1 MGADEEEEAGEEAEL
16 NESLFDQTGLFTDEL
31 AAIIG
36 SEPRKYP
43 GSLERG
49 QRVQKEARESRAA
62 FTTVTPRDSQEPS
75 SALTRVPY
83 LHSDR
88 QGHIKNK
95 CEMIE
100 KPE

>member
-1 MGADEEEEAGEEAEL
+1 MGADGDEEAGEEAEL

-49 QRVQKEARESRAA
+49 QSV
-62 FTTVTPRDSQEPS
+62 
-75 SALTRVPY
+75 
-83 LHSDR
+83 
-88 QGHIKNK
+88 
-95 CEMIE
+95 
-100 KPE
+100 